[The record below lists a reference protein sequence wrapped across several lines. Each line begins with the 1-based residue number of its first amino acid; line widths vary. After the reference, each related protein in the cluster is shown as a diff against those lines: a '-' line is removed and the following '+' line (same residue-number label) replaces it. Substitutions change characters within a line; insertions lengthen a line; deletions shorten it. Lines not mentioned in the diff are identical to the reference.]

1 MEVNVGQILFVLNS
15 KSHSLLPAQVDEI
28 VVSKTLRG
36 ETTQHILALQNG
48 KKVALESLSSPWFT
62 ELEVAKRFLL
72 AEAEKMIDKVVTS
85 AQESAEQ
92 HFVSGPGVNIAPG
105 SSLVHPEHVALPED
119 LKQVTVDLGD
129 GRQARVSLPEDLSL
143 ESTTS

>member
-92 HFVSGPGVNIAPG
+92 HFDPGPDANIAPG
-105 SSLVHPEHVALPED
+105 SSLVHSEQVALPED
-119 LKQVTVDLGD
+119 VKQVTVDLGD
-129 GRQARVSLPEDLSL
+129 GRQARVSLPEDL
-143 ESTTS
+143 

>member
-1 MEVNVGQILFVLNS
+1 MEVNVGQVLYVLNS

-48 KKVALESLSSPWFT
+48 RKVALEDLKTPWFK
-62 ELEVAKRFLL
+62 ELDAAKAFLL
-72 AEAEKMIDKVVTS
+72 SEAEKMIDQIVVS
-85 AQESAEQ
+85 AKASADQNFEKLSE
-92 HFVSGPGVNIAPG
+92 VSAPQALSTVENIPQ
-105 SSLVHPEHVALPED
+105 LPED
-119 LKQVTVDLGD
+119 VNQVTVDLGD
-129 GRQARVSLPEDLSL
+129 GRKARVSIPEDMSL